1 MPRKNVKNKKAKIVF
16 IVFIT
21 LFIMLSILMNLR
33 GYLVIK
39 KVLYLDI
46 ELG

>member
-1 MPRKNVKNKKAKIVF
+1 MNSKKAKIVF

-33 GYLVIK
+33 GHLVIK
-39 KVLYLDI
+39 KVLYKDI
-46 ELG
+46 EWG